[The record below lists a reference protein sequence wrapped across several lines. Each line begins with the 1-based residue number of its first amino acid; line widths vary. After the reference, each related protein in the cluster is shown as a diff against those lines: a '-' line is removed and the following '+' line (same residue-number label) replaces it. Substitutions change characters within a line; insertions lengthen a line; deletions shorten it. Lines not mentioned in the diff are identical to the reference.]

1 VLAPFFV
8 EARHPDRFLI
18 ELYDLSPEVV
28 VHSLHAQA
36 ETISR
41 SLQELL
47 GTCAAWR
54 QGSLTLS
61 PATWRFDAIQSSGFW
76 SQDRAA
82 ARVVHSPYEK

>member
-1 VLAPFFV
+1 V

-47 GTCAAWR
+47 GTLRRVA
-54 QGSLTLS
+54 
-61 PATWRFDAIQSSGFW
+61 PRFVDLVTGDLEI
-76 SQDRAA
+76 
-82 ARVVHSPYEK
+82 

>member
-1 VLAPFFV
+1 MRCWLPFFV

-28 VHSLHAQA
+28 VHSLHAKA

-47 GTCAAWR
+47 GTLRRVA
-54 QGSLTLS
+54 
-61 PATWRFDAIQSSGFW
+61 PRFVDLVTGDLEI
-76 SQDRAA
+76 
-82 ARVVHSPYEK
+82 